1 MSMLQPALEIV
12 RAHLKFLPKK
22 TLQNLLSHLQ
32 QTISYQPVIGIIGKS
47 GSGKSSLCNALFE
60 SSVCATDPIQGCTRE
75 AQRLML
81 SIGERRMTIVDLPGL
96 GETPEYDHQYTHLYN
111 QLLPELDLIVWVL
124 RADERAYAADIQMYK
139 YLCSQG
145 ADPSRFLF
153 ILSHADRVFPA
164 NEWLIEPSSPSP
176 QQLLSLATVS
186 ARVASLFPT
195 AFPVLP
201 VSAVTGWNLS
211 VFVSLMIY
219 ALPIQA
225 TSAVYT
231 HFRKENCSE
240 DDLYRARTDFGQALG
255 QTFDRVIFAQALPNS
270 MMRLISQIRKKIIQ
284 LLLSLWDKFF

>member
-1 MSMLQPALEIV
+1 MNSYSLLLKEI
-12 RAHLKFLPKK
+12 RTSLKFLPENI
-22 TLQNLLSHLQ
+22 LENLLLHLQ
-32 QTISYQPVIGIIGKS
+32 QTINYQPVIGIIGKS

-75 AQRLML
+75 AQRLTL

-96 GETPEYDHQYTHLYN
+96 GETPEYDHEYSQLYQ

-145 ADPSRFLF
+145 ADSSRFLF

-164 NEWLIEPSSPSP
+164 NEWLSELSSPSP

-201 VSAVTGWNLS
+201 VSAVSGWNLS

-240 DDLYRARTDFGQALG
+240 DDRHRARADFGQTLG
-255 QTFDRVIFAQALPNS
+255 QTFDRVILAHSLPES
-270 MMRLISQIRKKIIQ
+270 AMRLISQIRKKIIQ